1 MSGGGPQRGSGR
13 PLVAYREERGWTR
26 CRPVKAMF
34 RPPEHDDLQAIA
46 AAWGVPVATALWAI
60 VVGELARY
68 RRQAP
73 ELGDHGLAI
82 AAASRVL
89 RQKVDRDCAGHAST
103 RLEEA
108 T

>member
-1 MSGGGPQRGSGR
+1 MR
-13 PLVAYREERGWTR
+13 LTGWQ
-26 CRPVKAMF
+26 F
-34 RPPEHDDLQAIA
+34 RPPEHADLETIA
-46 AAWGVPVATALWAI
+46 MAWGVPVATALWAI

-73 ELGDHGLAI
+73 ELGEHGLAI

-89 RQKVDRDCAGHAST
+89 RQKVDGDCAGHAPT
-103 RLEEA
+103 RPEEA